1 MTAKTSFTF
10 EGKSSIWT
18 SSRAINTG
26 AIRQTAPV
34 IAIRLFEAA
43 NPAMIAAIQNRHSPI
58 SMAVKRY
65 ENLELKKQHRN
76 QRTNENINI
85 VDIDKLYTVLVKLV
99 G

>member
-1 MTAKTSFTF
+1 M
-10 EGKSSIWT
+10 
-18 SSRAINTG
+18 
-26 AIRQTAPV
+26 P
-34 IAIRLFEAA
+34 
-43 NPAMIAAIQNRHSPI
+43 
-58 SMAVKRY
+58 VKRY